1 MLLIKEEK
9 QIAREISR
17 IRKLGKEINFVPTM
31 GNLHAGH
38 MSLVRKAKR
47 NGAICLVSIFVN
59 PLQFN
64 EQIDFKNYPR
74 SIKDDRMLLSIN
86 KTDIL
91 FLPNPSFISKNIS
104 NYQLGK
110 ESKKLCGIDRG
121 GHFLGVASVILKFLK
136 LIQPDNLYLGEKDF
150 QQTIIINNLI
160 NDFNFK
166 TRIKLLPT
174 VRDSKGIAISSR
186 NQFLKKKSTI
196 QLLPETLKQIKR
208 EVENGGFRISKIN
221 SIKKILE
228 TKGIEKVNYLDILKE
243 KDLAYL
249 NNKCS
254 KVRIFISATISGI
267 RLIDNMGIDKDVML
281 SNGKVRICCK
291 V

>member
-1 MLLIKEEK
+1 M
-9 QIAREISR
+9 
-17 IRKLGKEINFVPTM
+17 
-31 GNLHAGH
+31 
-38 MSLVRKAKR
+38 
-47 NGAICLVSIFVN
+47 
-59 PLQFN
+59 
-64 EQIDFKNYPR
+64 
-74 SIKDDRMLLSIN
+74 
-86 KTDIL
+86 
-91 FLPNPSFISKNIS
+91 
-104 NYQLGK
+104 
-110 ESKKLCGIDRG
+110 
-121 GHFLGVASVILKFLK
+121 
-136 LIQPDNLYLGEKDF
+136 
-150 QQTIIINNLI
+150 
-160 NDFNFK
+160 
-166 TRIKLLPT
+166 
-174 VRDSKGIAISSR
+174 
-186 NQFLKKKSTI
+186 
-196 QLLPETLKQIKR
+196 LPETLKQIKR